1 MCLFG
6 GAFSPLNIFQL
17 HFNAT
22 YDLFE
27 VIYDLKQPKNST
39 NLEQKL
45 IEISS
50 PERWPILFLLLHL
63 RHRWVEGGKI
73 YGCLNIFEASTQ
85 GWRKWRSKNKMGHLS
100 GELISISFC
109 SKYIQVF
116 FSIAVYQIEY

>member
-1 MCLFG
+1 MKLMYYDPEYILT
-6 GAFSPLNIFQL
+6 AFND
-17 HFNAT
+17 T

-63 RHRWVEGGKI
+63 R
-73 YGCLNIFEASTQ
+73 Q
-85 GWRKWRSKNKMGHLS
+85 P
-100 GELISISFC
+100 
-109 SKYIQVF
+109 
-116 FSIAVYQIEY
+116 